1 MQLDGK
7 RLKKK
12 ELPEKLLWNEE
23 LAANCPSEAVCEE
36 KAIAQT

>member
-12 ELPEKLLWNEE
+12 ELPKKLPWNEE
-23 LAANCPSEAVCEE
+23 LAADWPSGQECEE

>member
-12 ELPEKLLWNEE
+12 GLHEKLLWNEE
-23 LAANCPSEAVCEE
+23 LAANWPSEPEREE